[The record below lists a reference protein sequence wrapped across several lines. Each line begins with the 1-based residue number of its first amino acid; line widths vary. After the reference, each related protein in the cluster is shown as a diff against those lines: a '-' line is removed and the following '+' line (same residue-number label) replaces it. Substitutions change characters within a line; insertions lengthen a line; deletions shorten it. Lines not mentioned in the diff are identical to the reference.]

1 MSADAEQ
8 EAGPSSPSAEK
19 DGKRKATNTPPQT
32 GETPKRGWKGKM
44 MREAPPAAQPTA
56 VPNTHETISTTG
68 LFLLNKDG
76 NYCGL
81 FLPELSSYELTMHHK
96 DAGTLAEWQ
105 ERGYYYDFLATKS
118 FNRQLYATKKACWFQ
133 DAAPKKLYLNKEE
146 AAEAWTLLTSRAN
159 DANKYGGF
167 IFYGCAKLN
176 TIIDNEED
184 PVTDDEEPTMANLV
198 AAYAEC
204 NITITGFEAIT
215 LKAEPDRLLRGLGWL
230 NNFEK

>member
-1 MSADAEQ
+1 MYSTFATGADTMSAEQ
-8 EAGPSSPSAEK
+8 AGPSSPSAQQAGPNSPSAEK
-19 DGKRKATNTPPQT
+19 DGNKRKAD
-32 GETPKRGWKGKM
+32 ETPKGWKGKM
-44 MREAPPAAQPTA
+44 IRVAPRAAQPKTR
-56 VPNTHETISTTG
+56 STTG

-76 NYCGL
+76 KYCGL
-81 FLPELSSYELTMHHK
+81 FLPELSSYDLTMHLK
-96 DAGTLAEWQ
+96 DGGTLAEWQ

-118 FNRQLYATKKACWFQ
+118 FGRQLYATKKECWFQ
-133 DAAPKKLYLNKEE
+133 DAAPEKLYFNEEE

-159 DANKYGGF
+159 TANKHGGF

-204 NITITGFEAIT
+204 NITITGFEAIA
-215 LKAEPDRLLRGLGWL
+215 LKA
-230 NNFEK
+230 